1 MVEDH
6 ETEVL
11 FRLHDRGRGRGGDLG
26 LEAGELVEHDI
37 GAEDEIARVPQVAVL
52 DERARALFV
61 RLLHESLDP
70 PHAGVDRERLSRV
83 NVAVAGRRVI
93 RRDAEGDDFA
103 GRRDVERLS
112 AQPGKLLSVLKDV
125 VGCEH
130 SHDRLRIAGR
140 RPGGRGADR
149 GRAVTP
155 LRLEQDRR
163 LGADL
168 PQLLGDPKAIVEIG
182 DDDRRIE
189 HRRIANHADDRLK
202 RRTLADQGNE
212 LLRQAFARFRPHAG
226 ARSAA
231 HDHRQDFGHS
241 CPRTLASGVRNR
253 LARRVSSAI
262 GASPRQCPPRRRA
275 FTPCAA
281 IGRGGAR
288 KPRRPRRRR

>member
-1 MVEDH
+1 MVEDD

-11 FRLHDRGRGRGGDLG
+11 FRPHNRARGGGGDLR
-26 LEAGELVEHDI
+26 LEARELVEHDV
-37 GAEDEIARVPQVAVL
+37 GAEDEIARVPQVAVR
-52 DERARALFV
+52 DERARAFFV

-83 NVAVAGRRVI
+83 NVAVAGRRMI
-93 RRDAEGDDFA
+93 GRDAESDDFA
-103 GRRDVERLS
+103 GRSDVERLG
-112 AQPGKLLSVLKDV
+112 AQPGELLSVLKDV

-149 GRAVTP
+149 GRAVAP

-202 RRTLADQGNE
+202 RRTLADQRNE
-212 LLRQAFARFRPHAG
+212 LLGQAFARFRPHAG

-231 HDHRQDFGHS
+231 HDHWQDFGHS
-241 CPRTLASGVRNR
+241 CPR
-253 LARRVSSAI
+253 I
-262 GASPRQCPPRRRA
+262 G
-275 FTPCAA
+275 
-281 IGRGGAR
+281 
-288 KPRRPRRRR
+288 